1 MPRGGTQTSLV
12 GMVNTLMAPFRGR
25 GKGAPVSSYAWSQGG
40 GAAGS
45 PRPVTNGDINQFA
58 PVFQPSGG
66 LFAPG
71 YPLVPVDYERTRR
84 YNFPVGI
91 NYIYTPR
98 SFEPIGFPELKWLAN
113 DDITRLCIETR
124 KDQVEKLGW
133 AIKQRDEDAA
143 KKAGTDKRIQQLT
156 AFWQYPDGITPFAT
170 WLRELTDQVLVTD
183 APAIEPRLNRGGDII
198 GLDIIDGATIKVL
211 IDDTG
216 RRPRPPAP
224 AFEQIIHGRPWVL
237 LEDGTRTNTEEGEVF
252 NQFTDQQLIYF
263 PRNPRA
269 DHLYGFCY
277 TPDMEVLTRRGWLKI
292 SAVTLADEV
301 ATRNM
306 ATKAFEWQRPTH
318 LIAKPHD
325 GPIYRFHSR
334 AVDLQVTPEHRM
346 LVTSLPRALGGG
358 KGDRNG
364 QRGGIAG
371 EAIVSAG
378 DLAAHLNRAIK
389 IPMTSQWQGV
399 EVGEKRFAIAEP
411 RAMVAVLRHYAD
423 GTTRPLE
430 YLHHRGGEKPVVIS
444 GDDYC
449 ALLGAYLAEGNVRA
463 QGGIEISQHPG
474 SMGYVAYS
482 RLAARVLRGPA
493 QHDGRAFV
501 FPRYCLTQHFRQ
513 FGLAHEKFVPT
524 EIMDATPRQIRL
536 FWDHF
541 VLGDGCLEARPNKSG
556 RGNRAGQPATRIT
569 TTSCRLADQL
579 VELAQKLG
587 WSASVRHRRTAGKA
601 MICGRPANVRDSYV
615 VSVRYSS
622 AMSVRA
628 SQSWYSGTV
637 HCVTVPNGIVY
648 VRRNGKPAWC
658 GNSPVEQIVLT
669 INTSIRRGV
678 MQLQHFTVGNIPA
691 GMVNAP
697 DGWTGEQIAQF
708 QDWFDSKL
716 AGNTAERT
724 KLLWGPEGA
733 KYQSIKEP
741 PLKDDYD
748 EWRARVICFAF
759 SLPPTAF
766 TRQVNRATAE
776 TAQEAALEEG
786 LAPLMG
792 WVKRLVDHV
801 IQRRMGHPDLE
812 FAWSDIKPIDPT
824 DQANMLV
831 NLTAGGI
838 YTLNEARDQLG
849 MDPVEGGDEV
859 LFKTGTGPVTLDS
872 ILNPPEPIMPMLPPP
887 RGAPGQNGQNVQPGG
902 PGKPPTS
909 STQQGKKPSP
919 PAAANPG
926 QKSPEKS
933 PPATNGKN
941 RQKPP
946 KPEGGAE
953 AGGAGGKPNGKQRAG
968 TKKIADQDGVGK
980 VADDP
985 LRQAAGEPPQ
995 HRPAGPDQD
1004 PIAEEARALLRRAG
1018 AVRGQATGAGAAAG
1032 GLGEAVDLPPPWRLI
1047 SGIVSKAG
1055 DTISQDEA
1063 DYVPHPVDGEACDG
1077 CTMFREPDRCTLV
1090 RGEISPNGHCRFF
1103 EDAAA
1108 KTSGHV
1114 APENAEP
1121 PELPLAPDVTEADVQ
1136 HIAWQLIR
1144 DAMAR
1149 GELPKTETRTVPM
1162 ADLVATQRV
1171 VDDKRV
1177 EDDAA
1182 DFRQHGQGDETPFV
1196 IERQGKY
1203 YILAGH
1209 HHAEGAL
1216 EDGATEMRVQVL
1228 TGKPSE

>member
-12 GMVNTLMAPFRGR
+12 GMVNTLMAPFRR
-25 GKGAPVSSYAWSQGG
+25 QTPGKGAPIYSYAWSQGG
-40 GAAGS
+40 AAGG
-45 PRPVTNGDINQFA
+45 PRPATNGDITQFA

-71 YPLVPVDYERTRR
+71 YPLVPPDYERTRR
-84 YNFPVGI
+84 YNFPVGL

-237 LEDGTRTNTEEGEVF
+237 LEDGTRTNTEEGEVVS
-252 NQFTDQQLIYF
+252 QFTDQQLIYF

-269 DHLYGFCY
+269 DRLYGF
-277 TPDMEVLTRRGWLKI
+277 
-292 SAVTLADEV
+292 
-301 ATRNM
+301 
-306 ATKAFEWQRPTH
+306 
-318 LIAKPHD
+318 
-325 GPIYRFHSR
+325 
-334 AVDLQVTPEHRM
+334 
-346 LVTSLPRALGGG
+346 
-358 KGDRNG
+358 
-364 QRGGIAG
+364 
-371 EAIVSAG
+371 
-378 DLAAHLNRAIK
+378 
-389 IPMTSQWQGV
+389 
-399 EVGEKRFAIAEP
+399 
-411 RAMVAVLRHYAD
+411 
-423 GTTRPLE
+423 
-430 YLHHRGGEKPVVIS
+430 
-444 GDDYC
+444 
-449 ALLGAYLAEGNVRA
+449 
-463 QGGIEISQHPG
+463 
-474 SMGYVAYS
+474 
-482 RLAARVLRGPA
+482 
-493 QHDGRAFV
+493 
-501 FPRYCLTQHFRQ
+501 
-513 FGLAHEKFVPT
+513 
-524 EIMDATPRQIRL
+524 
-536 FWDHF
+536 
-541 VLGDGCLEARPNKSG
+541 
-556 RGNRAGQPATRIT
+556 
-569 TTSCRLADQL
+569 
-579 VELAQKLG
+579 
-587 WSASVRHRRTAGKA
+587 
-601 MICGRPANVRDSYV
+601 
-615 VSVRYSS
+615 
-622 AMSVRA
+622 
-628 SQSWYSGTV
+628 
-637 HCVTVPNGIVY
+637 
-648 VRRNGKPAWC
+648 
-658 GNSPVEQIVLT
+658 SPVEQIVLT

-678 MQLQHFTVGNIPA
+678 MQLQHFTTGNIPA

-1063 DYVPHPVDGEACDG
+1063 DYVPHPVDGEAS
-1077 CTMFREPDRCTLV
+1077 RCTLV